1 MKRKHFSLLAVIPA
15 FVLVSVVGAGFATWY
30 WEEQSNMDLAAN
42 VIVTDE
48 VANGFTVAV
57 KDSKTA
63 QLVLDQADDRNHP
76 ESGSDPA
83 RGIFLGYD
91 DWKTTNF
98 ASTDGIAITV
108 SHTGEVAGTATLH
121 CIASWSSNAADTYL
135 TLTKTEIPTALTF
148 SESSGTYTDD
158 VTIGA
163 KTGNDI
169 NLGIDYVTEPDNSS
183 DYNSMKEALDGLT
196 LKLDF
201 YVTLS
206 E

>member
-63 QLVLDQADDRNHP
+63 QLVLDQADGTNHP

-169 NLGIDYVTEPDNSS
+169 NLGIDYVSEPDNSS

>member
-42 VIVTDE
+42 VAITDE
-48 VANGFTVAV
+48 AANGFTVAV

-63 QLVLDQADDRNHP
+63 QLVLDQARGTNRPD
-76 ESGSDPA
+76 SDPA

>member
-30 WEEQSNMDLAAN
+30 WEEQSNMDLSAN

-63 QLVLDQADDRNHP
+63 QLVLDQADGTNHP

-83 RGIFLGYD
+83 RGVFLGYT
-91 DWKTTNF
+91 DWEEKNF
-98 ASTDGIAITV
+98 AGTDGITV
-108 SHTGEVAGTATLH
+108 TVTHSGNT
-121 CIASWSSNAADTYL
+121 NADTHL
-135 TLTKTEIPTALTF
+135 TLTKTELTTALTF
-148 SESSGTYTDD
+148 TGSDATYTDD

-163 KTGNDI
+163 KSGDI
-169 NLGIDYVTEPDNSS
+169 NLGIHYVTEPTESS
-183 DYNSMKEALDGLT
+183 TYNTMKTELKGLT
-196 LKLDF
+196 LTLNF
-201 YVTLS
+201 YVTVS